1 MAMKK
6 PLTELRERFCREYLI
21 DLNATKAV
29 VRAGYSKRG
38 AAQMASFLLSI
49 IKISARIQEL
59 QAARAERTDSKAD
72 RVIQEIKQVAF
83 SEIGEFLSFDDKD
96 GVKLKNSDEIPI
108 EARRAIK
115 SVSEVKNKAGGRLS
129 FRLHSK
135 IKALE
140 LLMRHHGMFHDKLE
154 VTDKIPRVRFY
165 PYQKGKN

>member
-1 MAMKK
+1 MKK

-21 DLNATKAV
+21 DLNATKAAE
-29 VRAGYSKRG
+29 RAGYSDKG

-59 QAARAERTDSKAD
+59 QAARAERTGTTAD

-83 SEIGEFLSFDDKD
+83 SEIGEYLSFDKD

-115 SVSEVKNKAGGRLS
+115 SVSEAKNKEGGRLS

-135 IKALE
+135 MKALE

-154 VTDKIPRVRFY
+154 VADKVPRVRFY
-165 PYQKGKN
+165 RHQKGEN